1 MDGRADNMDP
11 ISAIGGGIGIARGMF
26 EFLGYVRVEAISQIG
41 GIPIAVTAI
50 DRYRQYEGNRGPGQ
64 RWRRARRDRRP
75 AVFKDPLQAWRRE
88 RDSSDLGCNR

>member
-1 MDGRADNMDP
+1 MDP

-64 RWRRARRDRRP
+64 RWRRARRDLRP